1 MHKLN
6 YVHVLIPE
14 KDERSGTRPDHLAI
28 CEIAFLIYDSSFGT
42 LMLRPAICSIF
53 YQRLLLLGFQKEKD
67 GWLGWLLCNRM
78 AQSIDIAR
86 GTRRKTRNMIFN
98 QLASRIL

>member
-1 MHKLN
+1 MHKLSH
-6 YVHVLIPE
+6 VHVLITE
-14 KDERSGTRPDHLAI
+14 KDERSGTRPDRLAI
-28 CEIAFLIYDSSFGT
+28 CEIAFLIYEYSLWT
-42 LMLRPAICSIF
+42 LMLRRTIRSIF

-98 QLASRIL
+98 QLASRIF